1 MDKKIMTAIVS
12 IVIFCMSITSVYAA
26 PMKLEYDG
34 KTHTYDL
41 APITLYI
48 DGEEVDTS
56 LMPPVQLEGTTLV
69 PVREVFEPMGAFVE
83 WKEEEKKVYIE
94 YNGTLLILEMN
105 NKEVWKNGEIIKL
118 DIPAKVINN
127 KIMVPVRFISE
138 QMGFAVQWLGDTR
151 EIHITGQKIE
161 VAPPEVIEPEVP
173 EIEEPSF
180 PEDDDGDEKVDM
192 SDFIGK
198 VDGVTEIYEGFK
210 NKHKVYVDYKSNAK
224 TTINTIAISQ
234 NGSTAIG
241 MIQANSPITDIEATV
256 SEGKIIVDIPNS
268 TNGLK
273 SSITPDANGY
283 VSGIRT
289 SQYEKD
295 KTRVVFD
302 LKAGVS
308 TKITLTSDR
317 KAIMI
322 EMDKQLLEA
331 ILVGQDRISDYIA
344 IDNIAPNQMKVA
356 EELGQMTINIANVYV
371 DETIDWN
378 SVDGEYIKTVK
389 VSNTSNGIQ
398 IVMQLNDEKLYFSQV
413 QSDKGD
419 TIIRL
424 VKPEFKN
431 ISYASYNKILTLDAP
446 SGLSASDIRVEDLYR
461 EKKLILDLGDNY
473 EEHFGKGTYK
483 VGDQVV
489 NNIQIINDR
498 TTKIIINESSIH
510 AVNVKDTAEGIQ
522 IKLVKPQEKYG
533 KILVLDAGHGGNDGG
548 SSGNGLKEKEVN
560 FKQTMVVKN
569 LIEKNTDI
577 KVYMTREDDSTLTLA
592 FRTDLANDINADM
605 FVSIHNNSAS
615 PAAKGTELL
624 YYPNSSDTRSKQI
637 AKLMQDNIV
646 KATGMYNRGIK
657 ERPDLYV
664 LRTSKMPA
672 VLIEGG
678 FLSNAEDAAKLKSE
692 DFTQKY
698 AYAVYEA
705 IVEAFNTLSFR

>member
-192 SDFIGK
+192 SDFVGK

>member
-1 MDKKIMTAIVS
+1 MTAIVS

-192 SDFIGK
+192 SDFVGK

>member
-83 WKEEEKKVYIE
+83 WKKEEKKVYIE

-398 IVMQLNDEKLYFSQV
+398 IVMQLNNEKLYFSQV

-510 AVNVKDTAEGIQ
+510 DVNVKDTAEGIQ

>member
-1 MDKKIMTAIVS
+1 MTAIVS

>member
-322 EMDKQLLEA
+322 EMDKQVLEA

>member
-83 WKEEEKKVYIE
+83 WKEEEKKVYID

-180 PEDDDGDEKVDM
+180 PKEDGGDEKVDM
-192 SDFIGK
+192 SDFVGK

>member
-1 MDKKIMTAIVS
+1 MNKKIMTAIVS

-83 WKEEEKKVYIE
+83 WKEEEKKVYID

-105 NKEVWKNGEIIKL
+105 NKEVWKNGETIEL

-151 EIHITGQKIE
+151 EIYITGQKIE
-161 VAPPEVIEPEVP
+161 TAPPETVEPEVP

-180 PEDDDGDEKVDM
+180 PEEDDTDEKVDM
-192 SDFIGK
+192 SDLMMK
-198 VDGVTEIYEGFK
+198 VNGVTEIYEGFK
-210 NKHKVYVDYKSNAK
+210 NKHKVYVDYKSNTK
-224 TTINTIAISQ
+224 TTINTVAVSQ
-234 NGSTAIG
+234 NGSFAIG
-241 MIQANSPITDIEATV
+241 IIQANSPITDVEATV

-273 SSITPDANGY
+273 SSITPDSNGY
-283 VSGIRT
+283 VSGMRT

-322 EMDKQLLEA
+322 EMDKQPLEA
-331 ILVGQDRISDYIA
+331 VLVGQDKTSDYIA
-344 IDNIAPNQMKVA
+344 IDNIAPNQMKIT
-356 EELGQMTINIANVYV
+356 EEPGQMAINIANVYV
-371 DETIDWN
+371 DQAIDWN
-378 SVDGEYIKTVK
+378 GVDGEYINTVK
-389 VSNTSNGIQ
+389 VSHTSNGIQ
-398 IVMQLNDEKLYFSQV
+398 IVMQLNDEQLYFSQV

-446 SGLSASDIRVEDLYR
+446 SGLSASDIKVQDLYR
-461 EKKLILDLGDNY
+461 EKKLILDLGSNY

-483 VGDQVV
+483 VGDQAV
-489 NNIQIINDR
+489 NNIQIINDK

-510 AVNVKDTAEGIQ
+510 TVNIKDSAEGIQ
-522 IKLVKPQEKYG
+522 IKLVKPQEKYE
-533 KILVLDAGHGGNDGG
+533 KILVLDAGHGGSDGG

-560 FKQTMVVKN
+560 FKQTMAVKN
-569 LIEKNTDI
+569 LIEQNTDI

-615 PAAKGTELL
+615 PAAKGTEVL
-624 YYPNSSDTRSKQI
+624 YYPHTSDTRSKQI
-637 AKLMQDNIV
+637 AKLMQDNII
-646 KATGMYNRGIK
+646 KATGMYSRGIK

-672 VLIEGG
+672 VLLEGG
-678 FLSNAEDAAKLKSE
+678 FLSNSEDAAKLKSE

-705 IVEAFNTLSFR
+705 IVEAFNTLSLR